1 MEINIKAKLIDEEGF
16 NRTITRLAHE
26 ILEKNKGSRNV
37 VLIGMRTRGENIAE
51 RIKEKIKEIDKSEPL
66 YGVLDVT
73 LYRDDFR
80 TRLKQPEISVT
91 KITRSE
97 KRRVGEERRYWRD
110 WSSDV
115 CSSDLIDKS
124 EPLYGVLDVTLYRD
138 DFRTRLKQPEISVT
152 NITINLN
159 DRDIILIDDVL
170 YTGRTVRAALDALMD
185 LGRPSTIQL
194 CVMVDRGHREM
205 PIRADFVGKNIPT
218 SIDEEV
224 QVRIKEIDGEDA

>member
-16 NRTITRLAHE
+16 NRTLTRLAHE
-26 ILEKNKGSRNV
+26 ILEKNKGSKNV

-51 RIKEKIKEIDKSEPL
+51 RIKEKIKEIDKS
-66 YGVLDVT
+66 D
-73 LYRDDFR
+73 
-80 TRLKQPEISVT
+80 
-91 KITRSE
+91 
-97 KRRVGEERRYWRD
+97 
-110 WSSDV
+110 
-115 CSSDLIDKS
+115 
-124 EPLYGVLDVTLYRD
+124 PLYGVLDVTLYRD

-194 CVMVDRGHREM
+194 CVLVDRGHREM

-218 SIDEEV
+218 SIDEEI
-224 QVRIKEIDGEDA
+224 QVRIKEIDGEDAVYLLNAPGN

>member
-1 MEINIKAKLIDEEGF
+1 MDINIKAKLIDEEGF

-51 RIKEKIKEIDKSEPL
+51 RIKQKIKE
-66 YGVLDVT
+66 
-73 LYRDDFR
+73 
-80 TRLKQPEISVT
+80 
-91 KITRSE
+91 
-97 KRRVGEERRYWRD
+97 
-110 WSSDV
+110 
-115 CSSDLIDKS
+115 IDKS

-224 QVRIKEIDGEDA
+224 QVRIKEIDGEDAVYLLNAPGN